1 MAGSVLTNYV
11 KEFIELNGN
20 DRLVTNLANIFA
32 NIEEKNM
39 SVCFFVFSKI
49 KR

>member
-20 DRLVTNLANIFA
+20 DRLVTNLANIFT
-32 NIEEKNM
+32 NIGEKM
-39 SVCFFVFSKI
+39 CLIFVFSKL
-49 KR
+49 